1 VVRRDC
7 QPDYLSKWVAGVSPD
22 QPLHEAAHCILE
34 ARLRA
39 VAYWLPLAAEKSE
52 EDVEYVHQLR
62 VSARRAVASVWI
74 FSDLAAE
81 DVVAQVRGK
90 LHAMRRAAD
99 EARNLD
105 VLLNDFL
112 TYASAESSRACQT
125 LIADM
130 RRRRRKADMPIAA
143 VYAGS
148 EADRFA
154 EVVARLLEEVS
165 ENRSI
170 WATES
175 FGRQAARYLQP
186 ALKKYFKA
194 SKANLTDSNAFHRLR
209 IEGKKL
215 RYTMEVLAVAFPA
228 SFRARLYPRL
238 ARLQDSMGVVNDHA
252 TAVTLYAQWLKEA
265 PDADQRAYLD
275 GMLLAEAKA
284 SHDLRQAFL
293 ATWTPRAM
301 ARMRRQFRRYTDPAH
316 VLRGVRS
323 AARRPR

>member
-1 VVRRDC
+1 VVQRGC
-7 QPDYLSKWVAGVSPD
+7 HPDHPSKWVAGVSPD
-22 QPLHEAAHCILE
+22 QPLHEAAHCILD

-62 VSARRAVASVWI
+62 VSARRAVASVRI

-81 DVVAQVRGK
+81 EVVTQVRGK

-112 TYASAESSRACQT
+112 TYAHAGSSRARQA

-130 RRRRRKADMPIAA
+130 RRRRRKADTPIAT
-143 VYAGS
+143 VYADP

-170 WATES
+170 WATEA

-186 ALKKYFKA
+186 TLKKYFKA
-194 SKANLTDSNAFHRLR
+194 SKADLTDSNAFHRLR
-209 IEGKKL
+209 IEAKKL
-215 RYTMEVLAVAFPA
+215 RYTMEVLAVAFPD
-228 SFRARLYPRL
+228 SFRARLYPQL

-265 PDADQRAYLD
+265 PNAERRAFLD
-275 GMLLAEAKA
+275 GMILAEAKA
-284 SHDLRQAFL
+284 SHDMRQAFL

-301 ARMRRQFRRYTDPAH
+301 ARLRRQFRRYTDPSH
-316 VLRGVRS
+316 VIRGARS
-323 AARRPR
+323 VLRRPR